1 MCLQEKIIQETS
13 YNLNNNT
20 PVIFQETLTSTD
32 PLPHLLRARLYLI
45 SCRPRQWGVTW
56 TEYQIKKQN
65 TKHHQKSAKNPL
77 RKHFGRGKQPT
88 RWGSIAI
95 QQVVVLCGVEVH
107 DDAGSIQQLLVTAGT
122 GDAVVAVPAVTSVVQ
137 LLWLHLATHR
147 SPEQGEETEGW
158 VSGCLGFELS
168 KAKLVYC
175 WCTVEK
181 GNTEKADGWRQLQLK
196 GTKIYF

>member
-1 MCLQEKIIQETS
+1 MCRGFVFYEPVNRKQPRKLLTALITTRRSYFKRRWHVRIPSHISSGRVSIWSAAGQDSEGQRGLNIRFKNKIPNATR
-13 YNLNNNT
+13 NLLN
-20 PVIFQETLTSTD
+20 
-32 PLPHLLRARLYLI
+32 
-45 SCRPRQWGVTW
+45 
-56 TEYQIKKQN
+56 
-65 TKHHQKSAKNPL
+65 NPL

-88 RWGSIAI
+88 RWGSVAI

-168 KAKLVYC
+168 
-175 WCTVEK
+175 
-181 GNTEKADGWRQLQLK
+181 
-196 GTKIYF
+196 